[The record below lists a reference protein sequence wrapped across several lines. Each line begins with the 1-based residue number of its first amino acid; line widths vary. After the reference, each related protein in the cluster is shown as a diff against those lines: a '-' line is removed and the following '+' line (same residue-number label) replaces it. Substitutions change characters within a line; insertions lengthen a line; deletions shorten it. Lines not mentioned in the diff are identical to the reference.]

1 MYCVN
6 RSILTN
12 HIFRELVMRKV
23 PDKQVALV
31 SVAGYKTSLMSIR
44 NLLRHVFVNMGNGM
58 PLYQFL
64 PFHMI

>member
-1 MYCVN
+1 
-6 RSILTN
+6 
-12 HIFRELVMRKV
+12 MRKV